1 MKVLIVDDHP
11 LFRQGL
17 VSLLRSE
24 TDMVV
29 CGQAGNLAEAVEAA
43 RQNQPDI
50 ILMDFSLPDG
60 TGADAAK
67 SILAEIPNCKIL
79 FLTVHSEDSEL
90 FSAVRSGATGFLLK
104 NAPIEKLLEAV
115 RSAHRG
121 NVVMSMDMTKRIMKE
136 FSRVASEDHEPPA
149 DVPNLTPR
157 EKEVLYELST
167 GASNA
172 EIAATLFVSE
182 NTVKR
187 HVHNILL
194 KLNLTNRRQAAK
206 FARKSG
212 LD

>member
-17 VSLLRSE
+17 ASLLRSE
-24 TDMVV
+24 PDMVV
-29 CGQAGNLAEAVEAA
+29 CGQASNLVEAIEA
-43 RQNQPDI
+43 AQQNQPDI

-60 TGADAAK
+60 TGADAAR

-79 FLTVHSEDSEL
+79 FLTVHAEDAEL
-90 FSAVRSGATGFLLK
+90 FAAVKSGATGFLLK
-104 NAPIEKLLEAV
+104 NEPVEKLLEAV
-115 RSAHRG
+115 RAANRG
-121 NVVMSMDMTKRIMKE
+121 NVVMSMDMTRRIMKE
-136 FSRVASEDHEPPA
+136 FSRTANEDHESQTDA
-149 DVPNLTPR
+149 PNLTPR
-157 EKEVLYELST
+157 EKEVLQELST

-206 FARKSG
+206 YARESG
-212 LD
+212 LN